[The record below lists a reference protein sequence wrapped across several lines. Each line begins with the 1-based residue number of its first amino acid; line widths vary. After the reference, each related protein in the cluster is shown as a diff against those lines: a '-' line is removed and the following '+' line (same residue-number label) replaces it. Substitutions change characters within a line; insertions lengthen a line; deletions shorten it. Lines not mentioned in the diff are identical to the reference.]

1 MAASPQSAPRTW
13 IVDQAHSTAADG
25 NPGTATA
32 PLRTINAALAQ
43 AGHAERHDSTSWPET
58 FALPLDLWQ
67 AVSGNDRHSAIMR
80 CARDALQSRVVSWQC
95 TFDDPIR
102 SVICQP
108 VTGVSHDWFG
118 LALPDQPLPGP
129 FQQLD
134 AGENRDWL
142 WPLPVVTS

>member
-1 MAASPQSAPRTW
+1 MQSA
-13 IVDQAHSTAADG
+13 
-25 NPGTATA
+25 
-32 PLRTINAALAQ
+32 TILP
-43 AGHAERHDSTSWPET
+43 AGET

-95 TFDDPIR
+95 TFDDPIC

-129 FQQLD
+129 FQQFD
-134 AGENRDWL
+134 AGENRIVL